1 MVDVYILIYRKETS
15 RLKRLKRNSSEIL
28 NVYYRA
34 NEIKNDETINLN
46 FRDRMARQYRR
57 ATGPL

>member
-28 NVYYRA
+28 NVYRA